1 MPGSS
6 NKVYPFNNDY
16 TFNFRSILGVT
27 VGIFLFLIFF
37 LPLNPLT
44 EEFNKKTLI
53 LAGFGGIIFIFLMLL
68 RIVIPSLFPK
78 LFRPEKWSLM
88 KEIVLHFLFLVLNSV
103 AFSFYAR
110 YVGKIEVTFHL
121 VVNIVLISLA
131 PVIILIII
139 YEYNFL
145 KKRLQELLNQNDLP
159 EILENTDGIEFE
171 SENQSEHL
179 FLFPEQII
187 LIKSANNYIE
197 IIYKQ
202 NEKVSRRLIRN
213 SLKNTEKLL
222 SKYPS
227 LIRCHRSYIIN
238 KNCIQNIQKGAEG
251 LKLSLFD
258 YSFEINVSRQYV
270 LKVKEALKQ
279 SD

>member
-202 NEKVSRRLIRN
+202 NKKVSRRLIRN